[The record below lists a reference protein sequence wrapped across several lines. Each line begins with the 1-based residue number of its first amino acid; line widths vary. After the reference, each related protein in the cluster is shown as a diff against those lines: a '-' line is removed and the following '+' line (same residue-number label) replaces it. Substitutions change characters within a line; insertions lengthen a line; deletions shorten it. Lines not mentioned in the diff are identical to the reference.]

1 MMKKSANVD
10 IRNLFQKFGGDT
22 GNYQEIQQGYV
33 SDKAQKSWP
42 IVNAIE
48 KAHAV
53 APTLRSSAD
62 RRASPVVDKPAQP
75 DRQAEGVRSLSGL
88 FAKPATSDAASPL
101 FAALNLAVKPAKS
114 HSDSV
119 VTAVPARGLLN
130 NTVNAQPVTPQAQS
144 AHRAENDSL
153 NVVFS
158 RLLNPQDAENQQK
171 HDLRSLFGYLN
182 K

>member
-53 APTLRSSAD
+53 APTLRVSAN

-75 DRQAEGVRSLSGL
+75 DRKAEGTRSLSGL
-88 FAKPATSDAASPL
+88 FAKPPTSDSASPL
-101 FAALNLAVKPAKS
+101 FAALNLAVKSEKS
-114 HSDSV
+114 HADSV

-130 NTVNAQPVTPQAQS
+130 NTVNAPPVTHQAQS
-144 AHRAENDSL
+144 AHRAENDPLS
-153 NVVFS
+153 VVFS